1 MYFRNIYIRGL
12 KPVKLKVAD
21 KFKKPSAKDN
31 LKIWPK
37 CYKRFSVSNEEEN
50 FKVEPQK
57 HNYKLLLISIGILL
71 ILWLVFIRP
80 IEKIKAPHSTP
91 DKSIAVQLSDNNAA
105 ETSDGE
111 ETR

>member
-12 KPVKLKVAD
+12 KPVKLKIAD

-37 CYKRFSVSNEEEN
+37 SYKRFSVSKEEEN

-71 ILWLVFIRP
+71 LLWLIFIRP
-80 IEKIKAPHSTP
+80 IEGIKKPHTTP
-91 DKSIAVQLSDNNAA
+91 DKSIAVQLSDNSAA
-105 ETSDGE
+105 EKPDGE
-111 ETR
+111 EPR